1 MSQSEIILNLMQN
14 IVDKLDQI
22 FAKVNREKEG
32 NLDKEILKSVLDYP
46 ELIKRYFYGL
56 TKDVEI
62 VKKNIKLSE
71 KQIKDTIIE
80 NTSVVQNHQ
89 TNEYILFGKDTP
101 FTSIF
106 LLMSIL
112 VVLISSF
119 SFKYIPDYVLEKST
133 LKLERDQYKLFYQ
146 YVFLN
151 NLYKT
156 TYIDLFLILKC
167 FLFYQYVFLNTY
179 DNHKPKS
186 DNVANTFNNIKKNDS
201 SLLLEIGRLSKKY
214 NKEIQKTRLE
224 KQLRI
229 LNTEE

>member
-151 NLYKT
+151 
-156 TYIDLFLILKC
+156 
-167 FLFYQYVFLNTY
+167 TY